1 MRGSRDT
8 VAVVLLLLLF
18 VAGGLMLGGRGTEK
32 SHQVGAETSP
42 DPSVYNDRASG
53 SKGAWEWVGK
63 LGYQPQVWRH
73 GWGELGQSQADVLL
87 VIDPRVE
94 QSFSTLTGMG
104 GGQDS
109 DGEDRTILGARDAPP
124 LLAWI
129 RAGHTAILMTSS
141 LPPGSATG
149 SAQGTFADVLDLPIQ
164 ASGLRD
170 KRVEFGP
177 LQPTGDTR
185 NVLSIHSESNSV
197 IKRAR
202 PNGMA
207 LFANG
212 TDPIALTIGVG
223 QGRLVAIA
231 DSRFAS
237 NDNLGRSENAAFLAN
252 LIARS
257 TRPGA
262 VVLFD
267 EYHHGEVE
275 LGQGEGLWAALGR
288 PLQLALIQLLLAAV
302 VLIGALL
309 VRFGSPIPL
318 LQGVSR
324 TSGEYVVSL
333 ANLYRRAKATTT
345 ALDILYRQF
354 LRDLCGRLALPP
366 DVNLE
371 TLAEAAARRG
381 RIDKAALRR
390 LLASCEQ
397 RLDDGKLTEAELLD
411 LSCQMER
418 IRKDMGIA

>member
-1 MRGSRDT
+1 
-8 VAVVLLLLLF
+8 
-18 VAGGLMLGGRGTEK
+18 
-32 SHQVGAETSP
+32 
-42 DPSVYNDRASG
+42 
-53 SKGAWEWVGK
+53 
-63 LGYQPQVWRH
+63 
-73 GWGELGQSQADVLL
+73 

-104 GGQDS
+104 GGDQDS
-109 DGEDRTILGARDAPP
+109 DGQDKTILATKDAAS
-124 LLAWI
+124 LLAWL
-129 RAGHTAILMTSS
+129 RAGHTAVLMTSS

-149 SAQGTFADVLDLPIQ
+149 SSQGTFADALDLPIQ
-164 ASGLRD
+164 DSTAPTA
-170 KRVEFGP
+170 KVEYAP
-177 LQPTGDTR
+177 LQPTDDTR
-185 NVLSIHSESNSV
+185 NVLSIHSETKAV

-202 PNGMA
+202 QNGIA

-212 TDPIALTIGVG
+212 TDPVVLSIAVG

-237 NDNLGRSENAAFLAN
+237 NDNLSRSENAAFLAN

-257 TRPGA
+257 ARPGA

-275 LGQGEGLWAALGR
+275 LGQGAGLWAALGR
-288 PLQLALIQLLLAAV
+288 PLQLSLIQLLLAAF
-302 VLIGALL
+302 VLLGALL
-309 VRFGSPIPL
+309 VRFGTPIPL

-333 ANLYRRAKATTT
+333 AGLYRRAQATTT

-371 TLAEAAARRG
+371 TLAEASARRG

-411 LSCQMER
+411 LSRQMER